1 MSKNARIAALIGG
14 AVALAISGFLLA
26 KPGNDS
32 STSST
37 PSTTTSV
44 ATTPSATT
52 TQTTTTATPEPAVQ
66 TVVVKSG
73 KPVGGVAKLSI
84 GHNKTM
90 RLVVTSDTDG
100 QVHLHGYDIEKEVGP
115 GAPARFTF
123 KADITGRFE
132 VELHPSTQIA
142 QLDVTP

>member
-1 MSKNARIAALIGG
+1 MSKNARIAALIAG
-14 AVALAISGFLLA
+14 AVALAISGFVLA
-26 KPGNDS
+26 KPGDK
-32 STSST
+32 SST
-37 PSTTTSV
+37 PTTSV
-44 ATTPSATT
+44 ATTPSAAP
-52 TQTTTTATPEPAVQ
+52 TATATTGTPAEPAVQ
-66 TVVVKSG
+66 TVEVKGG
-73 KPVGGVAKLSI
+73 KPVGGIAKLSI
-84 GHNKTM
+84 GHNQTM

-100 QVHLHGYDIEKEVGP
+100 EVHLHGYDVEKKVGP